1 MELTIYLSCQSRLT
15 HFDPNPLKL
24 NTNPQKKHVVFA
36 VMPNIAPPRHSTSK
50 YIWQPNSNIY
60 SALTAYFSNIY
71 SPFDANHFL
80 LVPILCHIISENC
93 GTCIHTNIPPPPP
106 KRKKKTK
113 EQGWKMIYNTILKH
127 KEATSPLNN
136 LHNICKQSCW
146 SFKFTIRFLAV
157 KLFQASN
164 LWLEIVLNIFMLQCL
179 SWKSSMRHSLK
190 KIQNR

>member
-36 VMPNIAPPRHSTSK
+36 VMSNIAPPRHSTSK

-60 SALTAYFSNIY
+60 SALTAYFSNN

-93 GTCIHTNIPPPPP
+93 GTCIHTHIPPPPP
-106 KRKKKTK
+106 KKKKKTK